1 MVQWTLHP
9 VQEAQVRSLVR
20 ELRSRK
26 LHGLAKKKEKKVAG
40 EVGWSWDGG
49 WRREKTWKPLY
60 SFIQACWWAS
70 SWHQALY

>member
-26 LHGLAKKKEKKVAG
+26 LHGMAKKKEKKWQV
-40 EVGWSWDGG
+40 
-49 WRREKTWKPLY
+49 R
-60 SFIQACWWAS
+60 
-70 SWHQALY
+70 